1 MSTTPRPE
9 RETAYR
15 LFAAEFDDASL
26 SYAESDEERAPNYVV
41 TPTGARVNRLFAVG
55 VLTEIEAVNDSQLR
69 ARVVDPTGAFV
80 VYAGQYQPEAL
91 SFLES
96 ASPPAFVA
104 VTGKARTFQPEDSD
118 RVFTSVRPETL
129 SEVDASTRDRFVVDT
144 AERTTERVATMREAL
159 SRAERDD
166 DLRTALE
173 DEGTEIGLAAGV
185 PRAIAHYG
193 TTAEYLDAV
202 ETMALDAAGVV
213 AGERE
218 EVAPLD
224 VPPGTGS
231 VEGSTERTTSTGTD
245 ESATAEGVDST
256 GETDSAGVTDST
268 DGTDSVDSST
278 ATTAIEDDSGSGVEA
293 DDAATTSE
301 DGTEPD
307 VEAVEGEVTTGSET
321 DTESNVGTDDAA
333 TTADDGEPA
342 IDVES
347 EPDAEPADD
356 SPSEVETDSD
366 GEAVTGAEP
375 SAGTDDSGREPA
387 FEGSTPDDGGDDSV
401 DPVDV
406 DGTDADT
413 DASDGSTVEADLDNP
428 EEFELDDEVREQVE
442 NEFGTEFET
451 AADVGGPGE
460 ADIETPTPE
469 TAESAD
475 EASAAD
481 REDGGDDDDESAV
494 AAGTEP
500 ADEGDPGVEADSTDP
515 ADSAVDAA
523 TEEPAAADES
533 SEDEVLDDGPA
544 GDEPADTEPTDDD
557 GGMDEPAETADPE
570 EAVVAVMQE
579 LDDGSGADREAVV
592 DRVVEEYGLTAAEA
606 DDGIQSALMS
616 GECYEPDDDTLK
628 PI

>member
-1 MSTTPRPE
+1 MSSTVRPD

-55 VLTEIEAVNDSQLR
+55 VLTEIEAVNDTQLR

-96 ASPPAFVA
+96 ATPPAFVA

-129 SEVDASTRDRFVVDT
+129 SEVDAETRDRFVVDT
-144 AERTTERVATMREAL
+144 AERTAERVATMREAL

-193 TTAEYLDAV
+193 TTTEYLDAV
-202 ETMALDAAGVV
+202 ETMARDAAGVV

-218 EVAPLD
+218 AVAPLN
-224 VPPGTGS
+224 VPPGTGA
-231 VEGSTERTTSTGTD
+231 VEGSTDRTTATGTGESVAAEETASAD
-245 ESATAEGVDST
+245 ETASI
-256 GETDSAGVTDST
+256 
-268 DGTDSVDSST
+268 DSST
-278 ATTAIEDDSGSGVEA
+278 STAVGDDSGPEAEA
-293 DDAATTSE
+293 DTEATTTGE
-301 DGTEPD
+301 DGAEPD
-307 VEAVEGEVTTGSET
+307 VEPVEDGATTGDEVDTEPDEEVDDSEVTTTDDDEPVIETGSAP
-321 DTESNVGTDDAA
+321 DTEPTDDS
-333 TTADDGEPA
+333 T
-342 IDVES
+342 
-347 EPDAEPADD
+347 
-356 SPSEVETDSD
+356 SEVEADSD
-366 GEAVTGAEP
+366 GEAVDEP
-375 SAGTDDSGREPA
+375 EPTAGTADSEGEPA
-387 FEGSTPDDGGDDSV
+387 FEESTPDDGGDGPTDSV
-401 DPVDV
+401 DAGETDA
-406 DGTDADT
+406 GTDSSGEPAV
-413 DASDGSTVEADLDNP
+413 GADLDNP

-460 ADIETPTPE
+460 ADIDTPTPE
-469 TAESAD
+469 TN
-475 EASAAD
+475 
-481 REDGGDDDDESAV
+481 
-494 AAGTEP
+494 EP
-500 ADEGDPGVEADSTDP
+500 ADEDPDDVTE
-515 ADSAVDAA
+515 VDAA
-523 TEEPAAADES
+523 AGS
-533 SEDEVLDDGPA
+533 GVEDEGTEPGPA
-544 GDEPADTEPTDDD
+544 VESEPETPVEAEPSDDRDETNDETDAPDTGDDTEGDTDVVD
-557 GGMDEPAETADPE
+557 ADPE
-570 EAVVAVMQE
+570 EAVVTVMQE
-579 LDDGSGADREAVV
+579 LDDGSGADRAAVV